1 MLNKNFEDITVNDVL
16 IPKNNIPLVYEND
29 IVKKGLEL
37 MCQLNLGIVCIIS
50 KNLDLMGVFTDGD
63 IRRTLLTTQKPLSA
77 LFVDDIL
84 DYAVRSPIFVSNASK
99 LVDAVNIMEKN
110 QIWDLPVLNREN
122 KLLGLLHLHP
132 ALKKLINQ
140 K

>member
-1 MLNKNFEDITVNDVL
+1 MLNENSKDITVNEVL
-16 IPKNNIPLVYEND
+16 IPKINIPLVYEND
-29 IVKKGLEL
+29 IVKKGIEL
-37 MCQLNLGIVCIIS
+37 MCQFNLGIVCIIS
-50 KNLDLMGVFTDGD
+50 KNSDLIGVFTDGD
-63 IRRTLLTTQKPLSA
+63 IRRSLLTTQKPLSA

-84 DYAVRSPIFVSNASK
+84 DYAVRTPIFVSNTSK
-99 LVDAVNIMEKN
+99 LVDAINIMEKN